1 MADALERLKEIMND
15 PVELDR
21 VAGELAEFSPPPS
34 LQDIQQL
41 GAQLQQGAQAQT
53 APRVAPQ
60 QAPVAPQQFSLPGPA
75 TGAGALIDPNI
86 GANASASPIASVP
99 FAPANPTQTLGNL
112 IRG

>member
-1 MADALERLKEIMND
+1 MANALEQLQEIMKD

-21 VAGELAEFSPPPS
+21 IVSELAEFGPPPS

-41 GAQLQQGAQAQT
+41 GGVIQQASQAQA

-60 QAPVAPQQFSLPGPA
+60 AAPVAPQQFSLPGPA
-75 TGAGALIDPNI
+75 TGTGALIDPNI
-86 GANASASPIASVP
+86 GANASVSPQASIP